1 MVKWAV
7 ELSEYGIEY
16 HPRSA
21 IKAQALVDFVVEMTA
36 EEGEHKQ
43 QWWKLFVDGS
53 STLQG
58 SGAGVILETPQGD
71 KIQYGLRFSFDAS
84 NNEAEYEALLAGGR
98 LAQAAGAKYL
108 RAYSDSQLIVNQVN
122 GDYEAKGEKMIQY
135 LNLIRTLCQKF
146 EKFELQR
153 VPRSNNE
160 EADQLAKLASSLTT
174 VQNRKII
181 LLTQD
186 RSGIEDP
193 ANEILVNTSKPCWKD
208 TIEAYLTTGS
218 LPTDRKEAR
227 IIRTRATHFTMIRGE
242 LYKRGF
248 SQPYLKCLDPE
259 KAEYVL
265 KEIHEGSCGNHSGG
279 RSLAGKGKEFKR
291 WCLELKIKQYFTS
304 VGTPQSNGQ
313 TEVTNR
319 TILQHLKTRLDQAK
333 GNWVNELPGV
343 LWAYRTTP
351 RRSTGESPFNLVYG
365 MEAIIPAEIG
375 EETLRVQQYE
385 PEINDIG
392 RRVNLD
398 LLGKVR
404 DTASVRIEA
413 YKRHMAKAYNARV
426 HPKNFQIGDLVWRR
440 SDVQGNIGKLGAK
453 WEGPYR
459 VIEAIGNATYKLEKP
474 DGKEIPRTWN
484 ASNLKKFYA

>member
-1 MVKWAV
+1 MVLTNHPLKRVLAEPNILGRMVKWVV

-16 HPRSA
+16 HPRPA

-36 EEGEHKQ
+36 EEGEHKE

-58 SGAGVILETPQGD
+58 SGAGVTLETPQGD
-71 KIQYGLRFSFDAS
+71 KIQYALRFSFDAS

-108 RAYSDSQLIVNQVN
+108 RAYSDSQLVVNQVN
-122 GDYEAKGEKMIQY
+122 GDYETK
-135 LNLIRTLCQKF
+135 
-146 EKFELQR
+146 
-153 VPRSNNE
+153 
-160 EADQLAKLASSLTT
+160 
-174 VQNRKII
+174 VQNRKIT
-181 LLTQD
+181 LLTQEYL
-186 RSGIEDP
+186 GIEDP
-193 ANEILVNTSKPCWKD
+193 ANEILVTTSKPCWKD
-208 TIEAYLTTGS
+208 TIEAYLTMGS
-218 LPTDRKEAR
+218 LPADRKEAR
-227 IIRTRATHFTMIRGE
+227 TIRTRATRFTMIRGE

-259 KAEYVL
+259 RAEYVL
-265 KEIHEGSCGNHSGG
+265 NEIHEESCGNHSGG
-279 RSLAGKGKEFKR
+279 RSLAGKILRQGKEFKR
-291 WCLELKIKQYFTS
+291 WWLELKIKQYFTS
-304 VGTPQSNGQ
+304 VGTPQSNEQ
-313 TEVTNR
+313 NNTAPSKN
-319 TILQHLKTRLDQAK
+319 RLDQPK
-333 GNWVNELPGV
+333 GNWVDELPGV
-343 LWAYRTTP
+343 LWAHRTTS

-375 EETLRVQQYE
+375 EGTLQIQQYE

-398 LLGKVR
+398 LLGEVK
-404 DTASVRIEA
+404 DTASIRVEA
-413 YKRHMAKAYNARV
+413 YKRQMAKAYNAQVRQ
-426 HPKNFQIGDLVWRR
+426 KNFQIGDLVWRR
-440 SDVQGNIGKLGAK
+440 SDVHGNIGKLDAK